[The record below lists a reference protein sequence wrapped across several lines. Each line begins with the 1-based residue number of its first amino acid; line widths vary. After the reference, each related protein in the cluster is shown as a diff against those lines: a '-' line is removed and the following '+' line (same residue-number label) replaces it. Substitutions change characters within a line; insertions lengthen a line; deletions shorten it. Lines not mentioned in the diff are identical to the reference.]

1 MMPEKNIEGP
11 SCTHA
16 LGGACPA
23 LLGLVEEKWIEQAF
37 VYFKN
42 GGKEKLYFCTNSS
55 IGAASSPDI
64 KSVYFKLKGRKEL
77 SLKADWVELLED
89 NPRGYRLS
97 GSEDDLG
104 KYYYGY
110 KNLRWLKNQV
120 NLVDVKYYKSGKNLR
135 TDVPGACIIVD
146 PQIE

>member
-1 MMPEKNIEGP
+1 MISENDYDNR
-11 SCTHA
+11 SLTCTP
-16 LGGACPA
+16 GSVYPA

-37 VYFKN
+37 AYFKN
-42 GGKEKLYFCTNSS
+42 SEKEKLYFFTSS
-55 IGAASSPDI
+55 AIGAARSADI
-64 KSVYFKLKGRKEL
+64 KSVYFKTKGRVEL
-77 SLKADWVELLED
+77 RLKADWVDLLED
-89 NPRGYRLS
+89 NPRDYRLP
-97 GSEDDLG
+97 GSENNLG

-110 KNLRWLKNQV
+110 KNLRWLKNQI